1 MNPSRPSFAP
11 TIEAPPEVTA
21 TPINPELDYASQEVP
36 FGDQALLFVRV
47 LWDHRRFVAGVVF
60 RGTLFAL
67 IVALL
72 IPASYESGTQLM
84 PPDQHSGALGMLAAM
99 TDFSSG
105 SGSGGGGGG
114 GGGALGMVG
123 DMLGMKTTG
132 ALYISMLKSETIQ
145 DDLINR
151 FDLRK
156 VYSIK
161 TYKSAR
167 KKLTSRTD
175 ISEDK
180 KSGVLSITVTDR
192 DRQRAADLARAYVD
206 ELNHMVVDLD
216 TSSAHRE
223 RVFLEDRLKVV
234 KKDLDTS
241 SKAFSEFASKNT
253 AIDIKEQGKSMVQAA
268 AVLQGQLTAAQSEL
282 RGLEQIYTASNVRV
296 RALQARVVELQ
307 RQLEKLGGSAA
318 DDSSGPTSDQMYPS
332 IRQLPVLGV
341 PFYNLYREQTINETV
356 FETLT
361 KEYEIA
367 RIEEAKQVPTVKVI
381 DVAKPPEKRS
391 GPPRTL
397 ITFAGAFLSLCFAA
411 LCLFG
416 REVWNDLDSQDSR
429 KLLIQEVAGS
439 ITQNP
444 LWKRTRPVA
453 SRMLPAWLLPRLER
467 NGNGSTH

>member
-1 MNPSRPSFAP
+1 
-11 TIEAPPEVTA
+11 
-21 TPINPELDYASQEVP
+21 
-36 FGDQALLFVRV
+36 
-47 LWDHRRFVAGVVF
+47 
-60 RGTLFAL
+60 
-67 IVALL
+67 
-72 IPASYESGTQLM
+72 M

-105 SGSGGGGGG
+105 SSSGGGGGG
-114 GGGALGMVG
+114 GTLGMVG

-145 DDLINR
+145 DNLINR

-156 VYSIK
+156 VYSTK
-161 TYKSAR
+161 TYLSAR
-167 KKLTSRTD
+167 KMLTSRTD

-180 KSGVLSITVTDR
+180 KSGVLSIMVTDR
-192 DRQRAADLARAYVD
+192 NPQRATDLARAYVD

-216 TSSAHRE
+216 TSAAHRE
-223 RVFLEDRLKVV
+223 RVFLEERLKVV
-234 KKDLDTS
+234 KKDLDAS

-356 FETLT
+356 FEILT

-381 DVAKPPEKRS
+381 DVAKPPERRS

-411 LCLFG
+411 IWLFG
-416 REVWNDLDSQDSR
+416 REVWNGLDSQDSR
-429 KLLIQEVAGS
+429 KILIQEVASS

-453 SRMLPAWLLPRLER
+453 SRIIPDWFLPRVEQ

>member
-11 TIEAPPEVTA
+11 TIEAPPEVTT
-21 TPINPELDYASQEVP
+21 TPINPELDFASRELP
-36 FGDQALLFVRV
+36 FGDQVLLFVRV
-47 LWDHRRFVAGVVF
+47 LWDHRQFVASVLL

-67 IVALL
+67 LVALL
-72 IPASYESGTQLM
+72 IPATYESGSQLM

-105 SGSGGGGGG
+105 SSSGGGGGG
-114 GGGALGMVG
+114 GTLGMVG

-145 DDLINR
+145 DNLINR

-156 VYSIK
+156 VYSTK
-161 TYKSAR
+161 TYLSAR
-167 KKLTSRTD
+167 KMLTSRTD

-180 KSGVLSITVTDR
+180 KSGVLSIMVTDR
-192 DRQRAADLARAYVD
+192 NPQRATDLARAYVD

-216 TSSAHRE
+216 TSAAHRE
-223 RVFLEDRLKVV
+223 RVFLEERLKVV
-234 KKDLDTS
+234 KKDLDAS

-356 FETLT
+356 FEILT

-381 DVAKPPEKRS
+381 DVAKPPERRS

-411 LCLFG
+411 IWLFG
-416 REVWNDLDSQDSR
+416 REVWNGLDSQDSR
-429 KLLIQEVAGS
+429 KILIQEVASS

-453 SRMLPAWLLPRLER
+453 CRIIPDWFLPRVEQ

>member
-11 TIEAPPEVTA
+11 TIEAPPEVTTTA
-21 TPINPELDYASQEVP
+21 INPKLDFASRELP
-36 FGDQALLFVRV
+36 FGDQVLLFVRV
-47 LWDHRRFVAGVVF
+47 LWDHRQFVASVLL

-67 IVALL
+67 VVALL
-72 IPASYESGTQLM
+72 IPATYESGSQLM

-105 SGSGGGGGG
+105 SSSGGGGGG
-114 GGGALGMVG
+114 GTLGMVG
-123 DMLGMKTTG
+123 DILGMKTTG

-145 DDLINR
+145 DNLINR

-156 VYSIK
+156 VYSTK
-161 TYKSAR
+161 TYLSAR
-167 KKLTSRTD
+167 KMLTSRTD

-180 KSGVLSITVTDR
+180 KSGVLSIMVTDR
-192 DRQRAADLARAYVD
+192 NPQRATDLARAYVD

-216 TSSAHRE
+216 TSAAHRE
-223 RVFLEDRLKVV
+223 RVFLEERLKVV
-234 KKDLDTS
+234 KKDLDAS

-356 FETLT
+356 FEILT

-381 DVAKPPEKRS
+381 DVAKPPERRS

-411 LCLFG
+411 IWLFG
-416 REVWNDLDSQDSR
+416 REVWNGLDSQDSR
-429 KLLIQEVAGS
+429 KILIQEVASS

-453 SRMLPAWLLPRLER
+453 SRIIPDWFLPRVEQ